1 MIFSEGLLDGRVA
14 IVSGGGSGIGRASV
28 LELARLGAT
37 VVTCGRRLEP
47 LRETASLAP
56 QSTIDPVSCD
66 IRDEDQVDAMV
77 DGALERHGRVDV
89 LVNNAGGQ
97 FLSPAEHITPKGF
110 RTVVRLNLEGT
121 WLMTHAVA
129 TKAFIPSGRGGRVIS
144 VTLTP
149 HTGLAGMAHS
159 SAARAGVENLMKAL
173 AIEWARY
180 KINLV
185 SVAPGIVDTDTFRT
199 KYPPEV
205 VQFWADNTL
214 ARRLVTPEEVAHTIA
229 FLASPGGDAISGSVI
244 NVDAGHDVHQSPFP
258 PQELAGEDGSVRAE
272 ARRT

>member
-1 MIFSEGLLDGRVA
+1 
-14 IVSGGGSGIGRASV
+14 
-28 LELARLGAT
+28 
-37 VVTCGRRLEP
+37 
-47 LRETASLAP
+47 
-56 QSTIDPVSCD
+56 
-66 IRDEDQVDAMV
+66 
-77 DGALERHGRVDV
+77 
-89 LVNNAGGQ
+89 
-97 FLSPAEHITPKGF
+97 
-110 RTVVRLNLEGT
+110 
-121 WLMTHAVA
+121 MTHAVA